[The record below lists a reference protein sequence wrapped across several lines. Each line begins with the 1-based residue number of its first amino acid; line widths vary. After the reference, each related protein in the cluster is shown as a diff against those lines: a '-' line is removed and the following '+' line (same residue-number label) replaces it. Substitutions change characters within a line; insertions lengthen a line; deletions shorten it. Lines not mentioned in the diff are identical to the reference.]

1 MIPATLETTQYNAR
15 PAGKLRVKNPNIK
28 GIAQS
33 IILLVCACRA
43 SIDGIVVIFC
53 IKNMERP
60 TKIARVGPVSGAPMS
75 ESHKNELSIGI
86 ALFTLSSHE

>member
-1 MIPATLETTQYNAR
+1 MIPATLETTQYRAN
-15 PAGKLRVKNPNIK
+15 PAGKLSVKNPNIK

-33 IILLVCACRA
+33 IILLVWACRA

-60 TKIARVGPVSGAPMS
+60 TKSARVGPVSGAPIS
-75 ESHKNELSIGI
+75 VSHKKELSIGI
-86 ALFTLSSHE
+86 ALLTLSSHE